1 MSAKHR
7 AHFPSI
13 SRKLLAGVT
22 AAALVATGAILVDA
36 AGAMAAEPFAASDM
50 LATQRQA
57 DGTGSPNIVRID
69 PSSGTATTALTA
81 PSGNSVLNQIGI
93 SGDGRKVYATDP
105 NKVYIYDTDTDQWST
120 VDRPT
125 TNKVTTTMGGV
136 DPKSQRFYFG
146 GQTTGEQV
154 FRFRSYDPA
163 TGALGAN
170 QLVVSTPTN
179 APGGNGDL
187 AFDRQGNM
195 YFISSAKQ
203 ADDGTNLAQLYR
215 VDAADLTQSTADAVT
230 VGPPIEDTP
239 TLNSLAFGADGYLY
253 VAGGGT
259 NGFLKV
265 NPVTGDILSRS
276 TVMQSGSSV
285 ALTDLGSRAVPSTGS
300 ATGGFTGGKAKP
312 SDQLTISVGGGDVPK
327 PATATTSDGN
337 DSVTAGPIILLPG
350 SSYTVT
356 QSPGNGSTDPNDYDT
371 SYVCTDLV
379 SKAIVSQ
386 GAGTTAPFT
395 VPATGGDVSCA
406 FSNPLKPKVVNS
418 SSTANAPGKPATVD
432 VLQGSQGDIDP
443 TTVQLTDA
451 GVPGSVV
458 SDGGKTLTVPGQGV
472 WTVDP
477 KTGVVTFTPEDGFTK
492 NPSPVTYT
500 VQDTRRNTTQGQ
512 VAVTYRGAA
521 QNDAA
526 TTDQGKPVSVDVLR
540 NDQGGVV
547 ATSVVFPTAGQ
558 PDGATVADG
567 GRTLIVP
574 GQGSYS
580 ADPSTGAVTFTP
592 EPTFRG
598 TTTPVTYRVADA
610 DGGTSTAQV
619 TISVTPVGPKAAAET
634 VSTQQNTPVT
644 VDVAGDAKPGVN
656 GGNPIDPTSVVFTA
670 AGQPD
675 GATVSDGGKQL
686 TVPAEGIYSIDP
698 ATGKVTFT
706 PAPGYAGTTTPVTYQ
721 VGDTG
726 GATGTGT
733 IVVTVTP
740 VSPTANPDTAT
751 TTQGES
757 ISTDVLGDDTAGN
770 AETPLDPATE
780 AFPTAGQPAGATVSG
795 NGQQLAVPG
804 QGAYTIDPAT
814 GKITFAPEPTFR
826 GTASPATYRVA
837 DVDGTRTS
845 STLTV
850 TVSAVG
856 PVAQADT
863 ARTGQNTPVS
873 VPVIGNDRPGVERG
887 TPIDPTSVVFPT
899 SSQPQ
904 GAVVSVDGR
913 TLTVPGQGAYVADPT
928 SGAVV
933 FTPMQGWSGT
943 TAPVTYQVGDTGGR
957 TATATITVTVVAA
970 LPTATADTART
981 PQDTPVTVS
990 VLGNDRAGNDR
1001 TPIVRGSVRLLGAD
1015 GRPVTTLAVPGK
1027 GTFTV
1032 DTTTGE
1038 VTFAPA
1044 KGWTGT
1050 LEAPYQIADADGG
1063 TASSTVT
1070 VTVGAAP
1077 RAVDDVRTGT
1087 PGKPITVS
1095 VTGNDGA
1102 GSSPVDPTSVR
1113 LVDPETGALVTSVTV
1128 PGKGTFTVGND
1139 GAITFTPVE
1148 GFHGRAEVSYSVAGE
1163 DGSRA
1168 TATLTI
1174 TYPAVAAGTVRP
1186 TADGGRLAF
1195 TGTDVAWQGSIAALL
1210 LLVAGGTTLV
1220 LRRRKRAGSR

>member
-1 MSAKHR
+1 M
-7 AHFPSI
+7 
-13 SRKLLAGVT
+13 T
-22 AAALVATGAILVDA
+22 TAALVATGAILVDA
-36 AGAMAAEPFAASDM
+36 AGATAAEPFAASDM
-50 LATQRQA
+50 LATQRQS
-57 DGTGSPNIVRID
+57 DGTGSPNIVKID

-81 PSGNSVLNQIGI
+81 PSGTSVLNQIGI
-93 SGDGRKVYATDP
+93 SGDGRTVYATDA
-105 NKVYIYDTDTDQWST
+105 NKVYIYDTDTEQWST

-136 DPKSQRFYFG
+136 APKSQRFYFG

-163 TGALGAN
+163 TGALSAN
-170 QLVVSTPTN
+170 QLVVSTPSN

-195 YFISSAKQ
+195 YFISSAQQ
-203 ADDGTNLAQLYR
+203 ASDGTNLAQLYR
-215 VDAADLTQSTADAVT
+215 VDAADLTGTTANAAI
-230 VGPPIEDTP
+230 VGPPIKDTP

-259 NGFLKV
+259 NAFLKV

-276 TVMQSGSSV
+276 TVTQGGAAV
-285 ALTDLGSRAVPSTGS
+285 ALTDLGSRAVPSTGAAS
-300 ATGGFTGGKAKP
+300 GGFTGGKAKP

-337 DSVTAGPIILLPG
+337 DTVTAGPIILLPG

-356 QSPGNGSTDPNDYDT
+356 QSPGNSSTDPNDYDT
-371 SYVCTDLV
+371 SYVCTNLVDNTTV
-379 SKAIVSQ
+379 SK
-386 GAGTTAPFT
+386 GTGSTAPFT
-395 VPATGGDVSCA
+395 VPAGGGDVSCA
-406 FSNPLKPKVVNS
+406 FSNPLKPKVENT
-418 SSTANAPGKPATVD
+418 SSTGNTPGQPATVD
-432 VLQGSQGDIDP
+432 VLAGSTGDIDP

-451 GVPGSVV
+451 GVPGSSVG
-458 SDGGKTLTVPGQGV
+458 DGGKTLTVPGQGV

-477 KTGVVTFTPEDGFTK
+477 KTGAVTFTPENGFTK
-492 NPSPVTYT
+492 NPTPVTYT
-500 VQDTRRNTTQGQ
+500 VEDTRGNTTQGQ
-512 VAVTYRGAA
+512 VSVTYRGAA

-526 TTDQGKPVSVDVLR
+526 TTKQGAAVSVDVLA

-558 PDGATVADG
+558 PDGATVSGD
-567 GRTLIVP
+567 GRTIVVP
-574 GQGSYS
+574 GQGSYT
-580 ADPSTGAVTFTP
+580 ADPTTGAVTFTP
-592 EPTFRG
+592 ESTFRG
-598 TTTPVTYRVADA
+598 DASPVTYRMADA
-610 DGGTSTAQV
+610 DGATSTAQV
-619 TISVTPVGPKAAAET
+619 SVTVTPIGPKAAAET
-634 VSTQQNTPVT
+634 VDTQQNTPVT
-644 VDVAGDAKPGVN
+644 IDVAGDATPGVS
-656 GGNPIDPTSVVFTA
+656 GGTPIDPTSVVFPDS
-670 AGQPD
+670 GQPT

-686 TVPAEGIYSIDP
+686 DVPGQGTYTIDP
-698 ATGKVTFT
+698 DTGKVTFT
-706 PAPGYAGTTTPVTYQ
+706 PAPGHTGTTTPVTYQ

-733 IVVTVTP
+733 IVVTITP

-751 TTQGES
+751 TTQGAA
-757 ISTDVLGDDTAGN
+757 TTVGVLGDDTAGN
-770 AETPLDPATE
+770 AGTPLDPTTV
-780 AFPTAGQPAGATVSG
+780 AFPTAGQPDGAVVSA
-795 NGQQLAVPG
+795 NGKGITVPG
-804 QGAYTIDPAT
+804 QGAYTIDRDT
-814 GKITFAPEPTFR
+814 GKVTFTPEPTFR
-826 GTASPATYRVA
+826 GAASPVTYRVA
-837 DVDGTRTS
+837 DVDGTSTS
-845 STLTV
+845 SPLTV

-873 VPVIGNDRPGVERG
+873 ISVTGNDRPGVERG
-887 TPIDPTSVVFPT
+887 TPIDPTSVVFPA
-899 SSQPQ
+899 SGQPQ
-904 GAVVSVDGR
+904 GAVVSADGR
-913 TLTVPGQGAYVADPT
+913 SLTVPGQGTFAADPT
-928 SGAVV
+928 TGSVV
-933 FTPMQGWSGT
+933 FTPAQGWSGT
-943 TAPVTYQVGDTGGR
+943 AAPVTYQVGDTGGR
-957 TATATITVTVVAA
+957 TTTATITVTVVAA
-970 LPTATADTART
+970 VPTATADTART

-990 VLGNDRAGNDR
+990 VLGNDRDGNDR
-1001 TPIVRGSVRLLGAD
+1001 TPIVRGSVRLLDAD

-1050 LEAPYQIADADGG
+1050 LEAPYQLADADGG

-1128 PGKGTFTVGND
+1128 PGKGTFTVAND

-1174 TYPAVAAGTVRP
+1174 TYPVPAAGAVRP
-1186 TADGGRLAF
+1186 TADGGQLAF

-1210 LLVAGGTTLV
+1210 LLAAGGTMLL

>member
-7 AHFPSI
+7 APA
-13 SRKLLAGVT
+13 RRRYARLLAGAAVT
-22 AAALVATGAILVDA
+22 ALVAGGAVVLMPQLASAASPFPTTQLYATVSGSSTVYSVDRATGA
-36 AGAMAAEPFAASDM
+36 
-50 LATQRQA
+50 AT
-57 DGTGSPNIVRID
+57 P
-69 PSSGTATTALTA
+69 ALTV
-81 PSGNSVLNQIGI
+81 PNNPTGLNQIGV
-93 SGDGRKVYATDP
+93 SGDGDKLFLT
-105 NKVYIYDTDTDQWST
+105 NSST
-120 VDRPT
+120 VFEYTASTETWETATRPSAT
-125 TNKVTTTMGGV
+125 TVPTQMGGV
-136 DPKSQRFYFG
+136 DPKSGRYFFG
-146 GQTTGEQV
+146 GLSGTSSFSFT
-154 FRFRSYDPA
+154 SYDPG
-163 TGALGAN
+163 TN
-170 QLVVSTPTN
+170 TVSSDITSVTAPD
-179 APGGNGDL
+179 APGSNGDL
-187 AFDRQGNM
+187 AFDRQGNL
-195 YFISSAKQ
+195 YFISSSDTK
-203 ADDGTNLAQLYR
+203 AQVYR
-215 VDAADLTQSTADAVT
+215 VDGDDLRGGSSTAVA
-230 VGPPIEDTP
+230 VGPAITP
-239 TLNSLAFGADGYLY
+239 ASRLTSLAFGDDGYIY
-253 VAGGGT
+253 ITGSSANT
-259 NGFLKV
+259 FLQV
-265 NPVTGDILSRS
+265 NPVTGATMAPRS
-276 TVMQSGSSV
+276 VSQDGT
-285 ALTDLGSRAVPSTGS
+285 ALNVTDLGSRAVPSTGAAS
-300 ATGGFTGGKAKP
+300 GGFTDGKAKP

-327 PATATTSDGN
+327 PAAATTSDGN
-337 DSVTAGPIILLPG
+337 DTVTAGPIILLPG
-350 SSYTVT
+350 GSYTVT
-356 QSPGNGSTDPNDYDT
+356 QSPGNSSTDPNDYDT
-371 SYVCTDLV
+371 SYVCTNLVDNTTV
-379 SKAIVSQ
+379 SK
-386 GAGTTAPFT
+386 GTGSTAPFT
-395 VPATGGDVSCA
+395 VPAGGGDVSCA
-406 FSNPLKPKVVNS
+406 FSNPLKPKVENS
-418 SSTANAPGKPATVD
+418 SSTGNTPGQPATVD
-432 VLQGSQGDIDP
+432 VLAGSTGDIDP

-580 ADPSTGAVTFTP
+580 ADPTTGAVTFTP

-644 VDVAGDAKPGVN
+644 VDVAGDAKPGVD

-686 TVPAEGIYSIDP
+686 TVPTEGIYSIDP

-706 PAPGYAGTTTPVTYQ
+706 PAPGHAGTTTPVTYQ

-757 ISTDVLGDDTAGN
+757 ISTDVLVDDTAGN
-770 AETPLDPATE
+770 AETPLDPTTE

-795 NGQQLAVPG
+795 NGKQLAVPG

-814 GKITFAPEPTFR
+814 GKVTFTPEPTFR
-826 GTASPATYRVA
+826 GAASPVTYRVA
-837 DVDGTRTS
+837 DVDGTSTS

-873 VPVIGNDRPGVERG
+873 IPVTGNDRPGVERG
-887 TPIDPTSVVFPT
+887 TPIDPTSVVFPA
-899 SSQPQ
+899 SGQPQ
-904 GAVVSVDGR
+904 GAVVSADGR
-913 TLTVPGQGAYVADPT
+913 SLTVPGQGTFAADPT
-928 SGAVV
+928 TGSVV
-933 FTPMQGWSGT
+933 FTPAQGWSGT
-943 TAPVTYQVGDTGGR
+943 AAPVTYQVGDTGGR
-957 TATATITVTVVAA
+957 TTTATITVTVVAA
-970 LPTATADTART
+970 VPTATADTART

-1001 TPIVRGSVRLLGAD
+1001 TPIVRGSVRLLDAD

-1050 LEAPYQIADADGG
+1050 LEAPYQLADADGG

-1128 PGKGTFTVGND
+1128 PGKGTFTVAND

-1174 TYPAVAAGTVRP
+1174 TYPVLAAGAVRP
-1186 TADGGRLAF
+1186 TADGGQLAF

-1210 LLVAGGTTLV
+1210 LLAAGGTMLL

>member
-7 AHFPSI
+7 APARRRSA
-13 SRKLLAGVT
+13 RLLAGAAVT
-22 AAALVATGAILVDA
+22 ALVAGGAVVLMPQLASAAAPFPTTQLYATVSGSSTVYSVDRATGA
-36 AGAMAAEPFAASDM
+36 
-50 LATQRQA
+50 ATA
-57 DGTGSPNIVRID
+57 
-69 PSSGTATTALTA
+69 ALTV
-81 PSGNSVLNQIGI
+81 PNNPTGLNQIGV
-93 SGDGRKVYATDP
+93 SGDGDELFLT
-105 NKVYIYDTDTDQWST
+105 NSST
-120 VDRPT
+120 VFEYTASTETWETVARP
-125 TNKVTTTMGGV
+125 NPPLVANQMGGV
-136 DPKSQRFYFG
+136 DPKSGKFFFG
-146 GQTTGEQV
+146 GLASGSTFSFT
-154 FRFRSYDPA
+154 SYDPD
-163 TGALGAN
+163 
-170 QLVVSTPTN
+170 TN
-179 APGGNGDL
+179 TISSNVTSVTVPNPPGGNGDL
-187 AFDRQGNM
+187 AFDRQGNL
-195 YFISSAKQ
+195 YFISSSAT
-203 ADDGTNLAQLYR
+203 AAQLYR
-215 VDAADLTQSTADAVT
+215 VDAADLGGGSTTAT
-230 VGPPIEDTP
+230 PVGPAITP
-239 TLNSLAFGADGYLY
+239 ASALTSLAFGDDGYIY
-253 VAGGGT
+253 ISGSSANT
-259 NGFLKV
+259 FLQV
-265 NPVTGDILSRS
+265 NPVTGATVAQRS
-276 TVMQSGSSV
+276 ITSGGN
-285 ALTDLGSRAVPSTGS
+285 ALAVTDLGSRAVPSTGAAS
-300 ATGGFTGGKAKP
+300 GGFTDGKAKP

-337 DSVTAGPIILLPG
+337 DTVTAGPIILLPG
-350 SSYTVT
+350 GSYTVT
-356 QSPGNGSTDPNDYDT
+356 QSPGNSSTDPNDYDT
-371 SYVCTDLV
+371 SYVCTNLVDNTTV
-379 SKAIVSQ
+379 SK
-386 GAGTTAPFT
+386 GTGSTAPFT
-395 VPATGGDVSCA
+395 VPAGGGDVSCA
-406 FSNPLKPKVVNS
+406 FSNPLKPKVENT
-418 SSTANAPGKPATVD
+418 SSTGNTPGQPATVD
-432 VLQGSQGDIDP
+432 VLAGSTGDIDP

-451 GVPGSVV
+451 GVPGSSV

-477 KTGVVTFTPEDGFTK
+477 KTGAVTFTPEDGFTK
-492 NPSPVTYT
+492 NPTPVTYT
-500 VQDTRRNTTQGQ
+500 VEDTRGNTTQGQ
-512 VAVTYRGAA
+512 VSVTYRGAA

-526 TTDQGKPVSVDVLR
+526 TTKQGAGVSVDVLA

-558 PDGATVADG
+558 PDGATVSGD
-567 GRTLIVP
+567 GRTIVVP
-574 GQGSYS
+574 GQGSYT

-592 EPTFRG
+592 EPTLRG

-733 IVVTVTP
+733 GTIVVTVTP
-740 VSPTANPDTAT
+740 VSPTANPDSAT

-837 DVDGTRTS
+837 DADGTTTS

-850 TVSAVG
+850 TVTAVG
-856 PVAQADT
+856 PVATDDT
-863 ARTGQNTPVS
+863 ASTGQNTPVS
-873 VPVIGNDRPGVERG
+873 VPVTGNDRPGVERG

-904 GAVVSVDGR
+904 GTVVSVDGR

-957 TATATITVTVVAA
+957 TTTATITVTVVTA
-970 LPTATADTART
+970 LPTAAADTART